1 MERFIIN
8 GKDFIEAVR
17 KTADIALQY
26 KDNKTLTNTC
36 ILTYD
41 DRVDFVALCH
51 EVFVIHTIPAKI
63 EGAENQKCLIN
74 TKALKYIAER
84 TLDNDQIEITIERSK
99 VKFETE
105 SCGTLHMQNHK
116 ITFKSNNYDL
126 TTKLSPELFTEYPD
140 YRKIL
145 PNKYDATIVINK
157 QSLIDAINRAVPKR
171 VWENKWVG
179 KFETICLKT
188 LTENIVIEAPAYTGS
203 RNNTYRTAMADAI
216 VKSNKNVSFFVKDA
230 SLIRALNSIDSSNVI
245 MYVSTDY
252 VVIMPKNTEEKTV
265 GMVETMAPLW
275 RT

>member
-17 KTADIALQY
+17 KTADVALQY

-41 DRVDFVALCH
+41 NKVDFVATCH

-63 EGAENQKCLIN
+63 EGAENQKYLIN
-74 TKALKYIAER
+74 TKALKYIADR
-84 TLDNDQIEITIERSK
+84 TLSNDEIEITIERSK

-105 SCGTLHMQNHK
+105 SYRTLHMQNHK
-116 ITFKSNNYDL
+116 IRFKSNNYDL

-145 PNKYDATIVINK
+145 PKKYDAIVEISK

-188 LTENIVIEAPAYTGS
+188 FKENIVIEAPAYTGS
-203 RNNTYRTAMADAI
+203 SSNTYKTAMANAS
-216 VKSNKNVSFFVKDA
+216 VKSDKNVNFFVKDA
-230 SLIRALNSIDSSNVI
+230 SLIRALNSIDSDDVVMNIDSDYIVI
-245 MYVSTDY
+245 T
-252 VVIMPKNTEEKTV
+252 PKNTDEKTI
-265 GMVETMAPLW
+265 GIVETLAPLW

>member
-17 KTADIALQY
+17 KTSDVALQY

-41 DRVDFVALCH
+41 DRVDFVATCD

-63 EGAENQKCLIN
+63 EGAENQKYLIN

-84 TLDNDQIEITIERSK
+84 TLSDDEIEITIERSK

-105 SCGTLHMQNHK
+105 SCGTLHMQNHR
-116 ITFKSNNYDL
+116 IRFKSSNYDL
-126 TTKLSPELFTEYPD
+126 TTKLSAELFTKYPD
-140 YRKIL
+140 YREIL
-145 PNKYDATIVINK
+145 PKQYDAVIEVSK

-171 VWENKWVG
+171 MWENKWIG
-179 KFETICLKT
+179 RFETICLKT
-188 LTENIVIEAPAYTGS
+188 FTKSIDIEAPAYTGS
-203 RNNTYRTAMADAI
+203 SSNTYRTTMADATI
-216 VKSNKNVSFFVKDA
+216 KSDKSVRFFVKDA
-230 SLIRALNSIDSSNVI
+230 SLIRALNSIDSNDVV